1 MGEQRGLAPLLT
13 VDLAPVT
20 VELNL
25 RESGARFPCKWSSVL
40 EIYTGSG
47 SADQSHA
54 PAARLDAE
62 GICSAAWRPA
72 AKVQA
77 MGTGKRADFQIH
89 MGEVFQTDITIAVN
103 EQTGC

>member
-40 EIYTGSG
+40 EIYIDGNKRIGAMVTQLLLKWNGYQFQLEQNEL
-47 SADQSHA
+47 ADMFI
-54 PAARLDAE
+54 
-62 GICSAAWRPA
+62 GIAD
-72 AKVQA
+72 
-77 MGTGKRADFQIH
+77 GTKDETELRYWINDHI
-89 MGEVFQTDITIAVN
+89 E
-103 EQTGC
+103 

>member
-40 EIYTGSG
+40 EIYKDGEN
-47 SADQSHA
+47 QSYFMQNEHKKT
-54 PAARLDAE
+54 PE
-62 GICSAAWRPA
+62 N
-72 AKVQA
+72 
-77 MGTGKRADFQIH
+77 ADFP
-89 MGEVFQTDITIAVN
+89 GFLSF
-103 EQTGC
+103 

>member
-40 EIYTGSG
+40 EIYTVHRN
-47 SADQSHA
+47 AYNHISH
-54 PAARLDAE
+54 PFD
-62 GICSAAWRPA
+62 GIPRN
-72 AKVQA
+72 
-77 MGTGKRADFQIH
+77 TF
-89 MGEVFQTDITIAVN
+89 
-103 EQTGC
+103 